1 MQFKSLAVALAV
13 VAAAVSAQT
22 VTPDACTTCA
32 KASVVN
38 EPTCKS
44 LPPAT
49 LESILAIFAT
59 DSPDLAKLTEVSQ
72 DIAVKTCL
80 CRWATGTFEPTGAA
94 ASCTVPQGAT
104 PAACT
109 AAQIKEGEAKIAPLT
124 VFIQCASIPPP
135 TGEPGTPAPGTG
147 APGTGAPGNGTSSVT
162 SPSAPA
168 PSKPAAGGSTAAAS
182 MMTVSK
188 AGVALAA
195 VVGLAA
201 MAGL

>member
-1 MQFKSLAVALAV
+1 MQFKSLAIALAV

-22 VTPDACTTCA
+22 VTPDACSTCA

-49 LESILAIFAT
+49 QQEILAIFAT
-59 DSPDLAKLTEVSQ
+59 EQPDLVKLAEVSQ
-72 DIAVKTCL
+72 DVAIKTCL

-94 ASCTVPQGAT
+94 ASCTVAQGAT
-104 PAACT
+104 PAACS

-124 VFIQCASIPPP
+124 VFVQCASLPPA
-135 TGEPGTPAPGTG
+135 TPAPGAPAPGAG
-147 APGTGAPGNGTSSVT
+147 APGGGNGTSSVT

-168 PSKPAAGGSTAAAS
+168 ATTPAAGGSTAAAS

-195 VVGLAA
+195 VVGMAA